1 MHDPRHTALGRRA
14 LGLFGRRIR
23 FMPRYPPL
31 VAVHLPLLREISLML
46 LALWFWTRA
55 GAAVRRDSGRSLPA
69 QLVDLLWLGLRER
82 IDPISYYLYGLY
94 LPQRRA
100 DAAEYLTRY
109 HTKNGVL
116 QALNHLRR
124 APYPQRTELTDKL
137 RFAGWCERLG
147 VRSPPVL
154 MATDPDVASEAFET
168 TSLDTD
174 LFVKLRY
181 GKGARNTRLYRRVA
195 PLRYRAPDGTTLS
208 LEQVRETLRVPGRKR
223 ALIVQQRLLNHP
235 ALADLAGESLL
246 VVRVM
251 TCLDA
256 HGQPRITD
264 AMLRVLAKL
273 EPGWQRRKD
282 DEWVAAVDVGTGE
295 LGRLTGDMPET
306 CTVWHDTHPV
316 TGAAVRGRMLP
327 HWPAVCA
334 LALAAHRGFCD
345 RVVVGWDIAITPDG
359 PQIVEGNPNP
369 DVLLIQRV
377 HGAPIGRRPLGAL
390 LHGYFDRLD
399 VAVPAG
405 YEPRPMPP
413 RRLQAAAVAGLLM
426 AVAVHL
432 HMPATVGSGGTSAG
446 HLGGANAA
454 WVEPTAADVALQGE
468 VDTDQIVDAVVSSLQ
483 APLPGST
490 PGHESMLP
498 DAILLAQAVAAAER
512 YTGATAVHAEAL
524 QDDPTHYKVEL
535 VNAGG
540 LLVAVVDRNGS
551 GMANMLY

>member
-14 LGLFGRRIR
+14 FGLFGRRIR

-31 VAVHLPLLREISLML
+31 LAVHLPLLREISLVL
-46 LALWFWTRA
+46 LALWFWARA
-55 GAAVRRDSGRSLPA
+55 GAAVRRSSGRSLSA
-69 QLVDLLWLGLRER
+69 QLLDLLWLGLRER

-100 DAAEYLTRY
+100 EAGEYLTRY

-147 VRSPPVL
+147 VRSPRVL
-154 MATDPDVASEAFET
+154 MATDPGLAMEAIDPA
-168 TSLDTD
+168 SLDTD

-181 GKGARNTRLYRRVA
+181 GKGAKNTRLYRRVA

-256 HGQPRITD
+256 HGRPRITD

-273 EPGWQRRKD
+273 EPGWQRRQD

-316 TGAAVRGRMLP
+316 TGAAVLGRVLP

-334 LALAAHRGFCD
+334 LAMAAHRGFCD

-390 LHGYFDRLD
+390 LHAWFDHLD
-399 VAVPAG
+399 VATPAG
-405 YEPRPMPP
+405 YEPLPLPP

-426 AVAVHL
+426 AVAVHV
-432 HMPATVGSGGTSAG
+432 HMPPTAG
-446 HLGGANAA
+446 AGRLGGPNAA
-454 WVEPTAADVALQGE
+454 WVEPTTADVALAGPF
-468 VDTDQIVDAVVSSLQ
+468 DADQIIDAVVSSLH
-483 APLPGST
+483 APPPAVFAGQDYVLPGDLS
-490 PGHESMLP
+490 
-498 DAILLAQAVAAAER
+498 LAQAVAAAER
-512 YTGATAVHAEAL
+512 HTGATAVDA
-524 QDDPTHYKVEL
+524 QQRKDDPAHYEVKL

-540 LLVAVVDRNGS
+540 LLVAVVDRHGS
-551 GMANMLY
+551 GVTSVVY

>member
-154 MATDPDVASEAFET
+154 MATDPDQAIEAIEAA
-168 TSLDTD
+168 SLDTD

-208 LEQVRETLRVPGRKR
+208 LEQLRETLRVPGRKR

-256 HGQPRITD
+256 HGQPQITD

-405 YEPRPMPP
+405 YEPLPMPP

-432 HMPATVGSGGTSAG
+432 YMPAAVSGGGASAG
-446 HLGGANAA
+446 YPGGANAA
-454 WVEPTAADVALQGE
+454 WVEPTTADAALQGE
-468 VDTDQIVDAVVSSLQ
+468 FDTDQIVDAVVSSLQ

-498 DAILLAQAVAAAER
+498 DATLLAQAVAAAER

>member
-316 TGAAVRGRMLP
+316 TGAAVHGRMLP

-405 YEPRPMPP
+405 YEPLPMPP

>member
-14 LGLFGRRIR
+14 FGLFGRRIR
-23 FMPRYPPL
+23 FMPRYPPVL
-31 VAVHLPLLREISLML
+31 AVHLPLLREISLIL
-46 LALWFWTRA
+46 LALWFWARA
-55 GAAVRRDSGRSLPA
+55 GAAVRRSSGRSLPA

-100 DAAEYLTRY
+100 ETAEYLTRY

-147 VRSPPVL
+147 VRSPRVL
-154 MATDPDVASEAFET
+154 MATDPDQAIEAVEAA
-168 TSLDTD
+168 SLDTD

-181 GKGARNTRLYRRVA
+181 GKGAKNTRLYRRVA

-208 LEQVRETLRVPGRKR
+208 LAQVRETLRVPGRKR

-256 HGQPRITD
+256 HGRPRITD

-282 DEWVAAVDVGTGE
+282 DEWVAAVDAGTGE
-295 LGRLTGDMPET
+295 LGQLTGDMPET

-316 TGAAVRGRMLP
+316 TGAAVRGRVLP

-334 LALAAHRGFCD
+334 LALTAHRGFCD

-377 HGAPIGRRPLGAL
+377 HGAPIGRRLLGEL
-390 LHGYFDRLD
+390 LHAHFDCLD
-399 VAVPAG
+399 VATPAG
-405 YEPRPMPP
+405 YEPLPRPP

-432 HMPATVGSGGTSAG
+432 HMPAVGSGGASAG
-446 HLGGANAA
+446 YPGGAHTA
-454 WVEPTAADVALQGE
+454 WVEPTTGGAAPQGE
-468 VDTDQIVDAVVSSLQ
+468 FDADQIVDAVVSSLQ
-483 APLPGST
+483 PPLP
-490 PGHESMLP
+490 
-498 DAILLAQAVAAAER
+498 AILAGQDTAIPGDLSLAQAVAAAER
-512 YTGATAVHAEAL
+512 YTGATAVDAEERE
-524 QDDPTHYKVEL
+524 DDPTHYEVEL

-540 LLVAVVDRNGS
+540 LLLALVDRHGS
-551 GMANMLY
+551 GVTSVVY

>member
-1 MHDPRHTALGRRA
+1 MSDIHHSALGRRA

-31 VAVHLPLLREISLML
+31 LAVHLPLLREIALVL
-46 LALWFWTRA
+46 LALWFWARA
-55 GAAVRRDSGRSLPA
+55 GVAVRRNSGRSLPA

-94 LPQRRA
+94 LPQHRA
-100 DAAEYLTRY
+100 DTAEYLTRY

-147 VRSPPVL
+147 VRSPRVL
-154 MATDPDVASEAFET
+154 MATDSDLAIEAIDPA
-168 TSLDTD
+168 SLDTD

-181 GKGARNTRLYRRVA
+181 GKGAKNTRLYRRVA
-195 PLRYRAPDGTTLS
+195 PLRYRAPDGSTLS

-251 TCLDA
+251 SCLDPL
-256 HGQPRITD
+256 GQPRITD

-282 DEWVAAVDVGTGE
+282 DEWVAAVDVATRE

-306 CTVWHDTHPV
+306 CTVWHDMHPV
-316 TGAAVRGRMLP
+316 TGAAVRGRVLS

-399 VAVPAG
+399 LAVPAG
-405 YEPRPMPP
+405 YEPLPMPP

-426 AVAVHL
+426 AVALRL
-432 HMPATVGSGGTSAG
+432 HMPAAVGTSAG
-446 HLGGANAA
+446 HPGGANAA
-454 WVEPTAADVALQGE
+454 WVEPTAVDAALPGE
-468 VDTDQIVDAVVSSLQ
+468 FNADQIVDAVVSSLHTPPPAIFAGQ
-483 APLPGST
+483 DSVLPGDLS
-490 PGHESMLP
+490 
-498 DAILLAQAVAAAER
+498 LAQAVAAAER
-512 YTGATAVHAEAL
+512 YTAATAVDARQRE
-524 QDDPTHYKVEL
+524 DDPTHYEVKL

-540 LLVAVVDRNGS
+540 LLVAVVDRHGGGVDS
-551 GMANMLY
+551 VVY